1 MRTNVKY
8 KINYLVVMR
17 NIFILLLCIII
28 VNMFLFPIIGSAKMA
43 TKTIVINTN
52 DTLWKLASDTIK
64 SSSNKNLTIGK
75 VIYDIKQIN
84 NMEDSNIYEGDF
96 LEMPIYE

>member
-1 MRTNVKY
+1 MRTNVKF

-17 NIFILLLCIII
+17 NIFILVICIILA
-28 VNMFLFPIIGSAKMA
+28 NMFLFPIIGSANMA
-43 TKTIVINTN
+43 TKTIIINNN

-75 VIYDIKQIN
+75 VIYDIKEIN
-84 NMEDSNIYEGDF
+84 NMEDSNIYEGEF